1 MSVDGFIE
9 ARCPVINQVIAEPH
23 LSSGKELGLMP
34 SILIARS
41 ASSLTPGWFERKR
54 HHQSWGDSWMA
65 PEWNGWS

>member
-41 ASSLTPGWFERKR
+41 ASSLTPG
-54 HHQSWGDSWMA
+54 
-65 PEWNGWS
+65 